1 MKNKYYFKEETVH
14 TIQNKIILTL
24 LLLTSSLAAD
34 EVSFSL
40 YNDWFA
46 GSDKHFTNGVS
57 IAWLNDAHGEEENS
71 TNTNSYSETVY
82 KIVKSIPFIP
92 LDDTKIHNAGISISQ
107 FMLTP
112 TNTEIAT
119 PQYDDIPYA
128 GYLNIAFFLFE
139 SDSESFKE
147 IRIELGVVGENS
159 GAQWAQDTVHR
170 LIGDTESLGWNTQLD
185 TRYTIN
191 ALLRYGEI
199 SWKKTS
205 ASGLKMDWFNN
216 VGTEFGNLKIDAFA
230 GTMFRLGKNYTS
242 NFNVHYPY
250 LREDASLIQLEK
262 KHTDFGWDVSAGVDS
277 ELLAYWYI
285 SNEARKE
292 GYNLSDNLLNLSAYL
307 GTDLY
312 YNLHKVTLF
321 YRAQSAS
328 TNDSN
333 SVTLFGGL
341 IYSYQF

>member
-1 MKNKYYFKEETVH
+1 MQN
-14 TIQNKIILTL
+14 IQNKIILTL
-24 LLLTSSLAAD
+24 FLLTSSLSAD

-57 IAWLNDAHGEEENS
+57 LAWLNDAYGEEGSE
-71 TNTNSYSETVY
+71 NSYSDSVY
-82 KIVKSIPFIP
+82 GVLKSIPFIP
-92 LDDTKIHNAGISISQ
+92 LDDTKVHNAGISISQ

-112 TNTEIAT
+112 TNTELST
-119 PQYDDIPYA
+119 PQYNDIPYT
-128 GYLNIAFFLFE
+128 GYLNVAFFLFE

-147 IRIELGVVGENS
+147 MRVELGVVGENS
-159 GAQWAQDTVHR
+159 GAKLVQDAFHS
-170 LIGDTESLGWNTQLD
+170 LIGNAEPQGWDTQLD
-185 TRYTIN
+185 TRYTMN

-199 SWKKTS
+199 SWQKTTHD
-205 ASGLKMDWFNN
+205 GFKMDWFNHA
-216 VGTEFGNLKIDAFA
+216 GTQFGNLKIDAFA
-230 GTMFRLGKNYTS
+230 GSMFRFGKNYVT

-262 KHTDFGWDVSAGVDS
+262 KHTGYGWDISAGLDS
-277 ELLAYWYI
+277 EALGYWYI
-285 SNEARKE
+285 SSEARKE
-292 GYNLSDNLLNLSAYL
+292 GYNLSDNRLNFTAYL
-307 GTDLY
+307 GTDFY
-312 YNLHKVTLF
+312 SDLHKVTFF

-333 SVTLFGGL
+333 SITIFGGL